1 MDYINKEDVLK
12 WLKENLDE
20 ERFEHSIGVSET
32 AVELAKEFNLDE
44 EKAYVAGLLHD
55 CAKCIP
61 QDESLAIMQK
71 YLSVEDC
78 EMINPKTFHAPVGAF
93 LAEKEFGITDKEIL
107 SSIRWHTIG
116 KLNMTDFE
124 KIIFIADKIE
134 PRTRPQTYIDY
145 IKPHLKEKNGLD
157 MALLACFKGT
167 IKSLVDRDLKIC
179 ISTID
184 IYNELLG
191 KYEKNK

>member
-1 MDYINKEDVLK
+1 MKGHKFKFYGLFQF
-12 WLKENLDE
+12 WL
-20 ERFEHSIGVSET
+20 FQ
-32 AVELAKEFNLDE
+32 
-44 EKAYVAGLLHD
+44 
-55 CAKCIP
+55 CIP
-61 QDESLAIMQK
+61 YSQNK
-71 YLSVEDC
+71 
-78 EMINPKTFHAPVGAF
+78 F
-93 LAEKEFGITDKEIL
+93 LFGVI
-107 SSIRWHTIG
+107 
-116 KLNMTDFE
+116 FE

>member
-1 MDYINKEDVLK
+1 
-12 WLKENLDE
+12 
-20 ERFEHSIGVSET
+20 
-32 AVELAKEFNLDE
+32 
-44 EKAYVAGLLHD
+44 
-55 CAKCIP
+55 
-61 QDESLAIMQK
+61 
-71 YLSVEDC
+71 
-78 EMINPKTFHAPVGAF
+78 
-93 LAEKEFGITDKEIL
+93 
-107 SSIRWHTIG
+107 
-116 KLNMTDFE
+116 MTDFE